1 MPLSIP
7 DRYINLLTDFGFK
20 RVFGS
25 EANKQLAIAFLNTL
39 LPEQHQIQDL
49 TFKNPENWGSTIRD
63 RKAVFDVYCQDQAG
77 QRFIVEI
84 QKARQDYFKDR
95 SVYYATFPIQEQ
107 AQKGPWN
114 FKLDAVYTV
123 GVLDFVFADHKD
135 DAELIHTVQLKDQNC
150 QVFYDKLHFI
160 YIELPKFKKTLPE
173 LATPLDKWLFLLRHL
188 SELEQRPERLQDPEL
203 TPLFEV
209 AEVASFSST
218 EQRSYHNSLK
228 EYWDLTNVVD
238 TSRRE
243 GWQQGRD
250 QGRQEG
256 HQQGLEVGIEQG
268 LEQGRQEGA
277 VAGQRRLLLRQLSR
291 KFGVL
296 SGEMAAQVEA
306 LTETD
311 LAALGETFFELET
324 VAALAAWLEER

>member
-173 LATPLDKWLFLLRHL
+173 LATPLDKWLFL
-188 SELEQRPERLQDPEL
+188 
-203 TPLFEV
+203 
-209 AEVASFSST
+209 
-218 EQRSYHNSLK
+218 
-228 EYWDLTNVVD
+228 
-238 TSRRE
+238 
-243 GWQQGRD
+243 
-250 QGRQEG
+250 
-256 HQQGLEVGIEQG
+256 
-268 LEQGRQEGA
+268 
-277 VAGQRRLLLRQLSR
+277 
-291 KFGVL
+291 
-296 SGEMAAQVEA
+296 
-306 LTETD
+306 
-311 LAALGETFFELET
+311 
-324 VAALAAWLEER
+324 

>member
-1 MPLSIP
+1 
-7 DRYINLLTDFGFK
+7 
-20 RVFGS
+20 
-25 EANKQLAIAFLNTL
+25 
-39 LPEQHQIQDL
+39 
-49 TFKNPENWGSTIRD
+49 
-63 RKAVFDVYCQDQAG
+63 
-77 QRFIVEI
+77 
-84 QKARQDYFKDR
+84 
-95 SVYYATFPIQEQ
+95 
-107 AQKGPWN
+107 
-114 FKLDAVYTV
+114 
-123 GVLDFVFADHKD
+123 
-135 DAELIHTVQLKDQNC
+135 
-150 QVFYDKLHFI
+150 
-160 YIELPKFKKTLPE
+160 
-173 LATPLDKWLFLLRHL
+173 LFLLRHL